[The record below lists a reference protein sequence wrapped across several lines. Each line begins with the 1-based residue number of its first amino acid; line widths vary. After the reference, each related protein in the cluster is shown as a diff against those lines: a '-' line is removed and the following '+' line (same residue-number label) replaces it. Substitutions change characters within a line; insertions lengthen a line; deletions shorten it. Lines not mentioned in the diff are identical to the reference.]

1 MSNSVNAIHT
11 ALLKEK
17 KSMACKYSPGKN
29 TEEPLYISHQQYKQS
44 FLKYTGYS
52 VGRFWRGEK
61 SMQ

>member
-1 MSNSVNAIHT
+1 
-11 ALLKEK
+11 
-17 KSMACKYSPGKN
+17 MACKYSPGKN